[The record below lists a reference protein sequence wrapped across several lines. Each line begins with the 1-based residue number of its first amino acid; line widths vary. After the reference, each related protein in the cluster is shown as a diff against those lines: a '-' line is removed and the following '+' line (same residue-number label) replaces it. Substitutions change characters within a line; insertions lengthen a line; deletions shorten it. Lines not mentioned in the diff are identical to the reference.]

1 MSIWKRGTNLVK
13 GMIAEASKSE
23 DSAKMRALEK
33 ELQEDSLQKLRGKTE
48 KRVAEAQN
56 LDEEPVKDDQEIQT
70 QNSEKILK
78 PKKRTI

>member
-33 ELQEDSLQKLRGKTE
+33 ELQEDSVYKPRPKIQKQDAEEQKT
-48 KRVAEAQN
+48 
-56 LDEEPVKDDQEIQT
+56 DEDSINEENKSDE